1 MSIAINGIGIISAI
15 GNNTK
20 DTLSALQQKK
30 SGIAKVHYLQT
41 VHHELPVGEVHL
53 SDDEMKHMLGTDKR
67 LISRTTL
74 MGALALRE
82 ALADAGML
90 NDDGQLKEEM
100 RNKRI
105 ALISG
110 TTVGG
115 MDVTERI
122 FSDIGQSDDLLQYI
136 RKHDCGSSTHDIA
149 SLCGIDTEEV
159 CTISTACSSALNAII
174 VGCEMLRAGTA
185 DIVLAGGTEALSRFH
200 LNGFNT
206 LMILD
211 KEPCRP
217 FDDTRA
223 GLNLGEGAAFLV
235 LTDTNSLPLG
245 GRRKGAPLYI
255 SGYGNA
261 CDAYHQT
268 ASSENGEGAYRAMSK
283 ALTMARLNPC
293 DIQYINAHGT
303 ATPDNDICES
313 KAIQRIFKDNIPAVS
328 STKAFTGH
336 TTSASG
342 AIEAVICILAMQ
354 HSFIPAN
361 LRWTK
366 QIQGGITPSQGE
378 NNVALH
384 NVICNSFGF
393 GGNDSAIVISDAPQS
408 PMPTQQGDMGTAE
421 CVADIVI
428 DNDDMLSEVRTYIS
442 PMEGRRM
449 CKLMK
454 AATLTSLK
462 ALHTA
467 GIEKPDAIITATAY
481 GMLENSEKF
490 LTAMCQNGEEG
501 LSPTLFMQS
510 THNTIGSAIA
520 IRTKCHG
527 YNITYTQG
535 AESLQ
540 WALRD
545 AKNLIATGQAETVLI
560 GCHDE
565 ATPLFQDFIRRSG
578 SAVPP
583 ALYSRSIILRKK

>member
-1 MSIAINGIGIISAI
+1 
-15 GNNTK
+15 
-20 DTLSALQQKK
+20 
-30 SGIAKVHYLQT
+30 
-41 VHHELPVGEVHL
+41 
-53 SDDEMKHMLGTDKR
+53 
-67 LISRTTL
+67 
-74 MGALALRE
+74 MGAIALRE

-90 NDDGQLKEEM
+90 DACGRIKEAL

-122 FSDIGQSDDLLQYI
+122 FTDLERRDDLLRYVS
-136 RKHDCGSSTHDIA
+136 KHDCGSSTHDIA
-149 SLCGIDTEEV
+149 SLCGLEPEDI

-174 VGCEMLRAGTA
+174 VGCEMLNAGTV

-200 LNGFNT
+200 LNGFNA

-211 KEPCRP
+211 NQPCRP
-217 FDDTRA
+217 FDDTRS
-223 GLNLGEGAAFLV
+223 GLNLGEGAAYLV
-235 LTDTNSLPLG
+235 MT
-245 GRRKGAPLYI
+245 APDAVPVTTPAKAFI

-261 CDAYHQT
+261 CDAFHQT
-268 ASSENGEGAYRAMSK
+268 ATSENGDGAHLAMSK
-283 ALTMARLNPC
+283 ALTMAHLSPR

-303 ATPDNDICES
+303 ATPDNDISES
-313 KAIQRIFKDNIPAVS
+313 KAIQRIFKDHIPAIS

-361 LRWTK
+361 LRWSK
-366 QIQGGITPSQGE
+366 QIAGGITPSQGA
-378 NNVALH
+378 NDVALH

-393 GGNDSAIVISDAPQS
+393 GGNDSAIIISDAARS
-408 PMPTQQGDMGTAE
+408 ALSTQHRDAATAE
-421 CVADIVI
+421 CVADVII
-428 DNDDMLSEVRTYIS
+428 DNVDMLSELRNFIT

-454 AATLTSLK
+454 AATLSSLK
-462 ALHTA
+462 AMQAA

-490 LTAMCQNGEEG
+490 LTALCQEGEEG

-545 AKNLIATGQAETVLI
+545 ANNLIATGQAETVLV

-565 ATPLFQDFIRRSG
+565 ATPLFQEFMRRNG
-578 SAVPP
+578 SPVPP